1 MSKIIITN
9 IQKTEFEPYQVLSSS
24 ADFSVIEKRPDK
36 FHITTDTDK
45 GLLTIELNNEEIK
58 ELLNRIQEKL

>member
-9 IQKTEFEPYQVLSSS
+9 IQKTEFESNQVMNCS

-36 FHITTDTDK
+36 FHFTTDTDK
-45 GLLTIELNNEEIK
+45 GLVISDD
-58 ELLNRIQEKL
+58 